1 MKMRRC
7 HIIQIAKEQQR
18 IENKKKTEDK
28 PKKKKSIL
36 ARLIGL
42 KQ

>member
-1 MKMRRC
+1 MRMRRC

-18 IENKKKTEDK
+18 IENKKKQDK
-28 PKKKKSIL
+28 PEKKKSIL

-42 KQ
+42 RQ

>member
-1 MKMRRC
+1 MRMRRC
-7 HIIQIAKEQQR
+7 HIIQIAKERQR
-18 IENKKKTEDK
+18 IENKNRQEDK
-28 PKKKKSIL
+28 QEKKKSIL